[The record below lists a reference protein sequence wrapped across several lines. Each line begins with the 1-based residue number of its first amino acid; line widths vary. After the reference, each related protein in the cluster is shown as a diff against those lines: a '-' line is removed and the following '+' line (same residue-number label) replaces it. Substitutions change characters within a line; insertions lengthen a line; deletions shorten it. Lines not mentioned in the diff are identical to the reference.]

1 MGVGCAQELDS
12 TIPEKQMTSN
22 RDTVEWLKSLLD
34 AIWHVEEVP
43 EDWKNQLVNPPHKK
57 GSCTICDV
65 ITIHEERADGLSAMA
80 TPHTPL
86 VESQ

>member
-1 MGVGCAQELDS
+1 
-12 TIPEKQMTSN
+12 MTSN

-43 EDWKNQLVNPPHKK
+43 EDWKNQLLNPPHKK
-57 GSCTICDV
+57 GSCTISDV
-65 ITIHEERADGLSAMA
+65 ITIHEERADGLSVMA

-86 VESQ
+86 VEPQ